1 MFQDN
6 LQAGKFLEDFSEFS
20 PEFART
26 LRLVEEESKIEKL
39 TLQKP
44 RKFEELEKSQKSIK
58 SMIVSDKNETKSK
71 KDQKKSVKIHDEIV
85 HETAAS
91 AQSVNDLDDQTNMEN
106 LRKLSQKK
114 KNPKSPNP
122 KSPKSGK
129 NSTTWDPVVYGEKL
143 SKTEM
148 NNLDRTV
155 GKPSDSEEVDIHF
168 NQYVPDQNLVGKSA
182 QLEDVEYEED
192 DEEEEMLK
200 SSSSGKS
207 GGGMFSM
214 FSNLV
219 GNKALTREDL
229 EPVLAKLKDNLIA
242 KNVASEVATSLI
254 ESVMV
259 KLEGSVM
266 GTFQSIARTVKDA
279 LTQSLMKLLI
289 PKRRIDILRDVLN
302 SKENKKPYVIAFC
315 GVNGVS
321 L

>member
-91 AQSVNDLDDQTNMEN
+91 AQSVNDLDDQTKMEN

-219 GNKALTREDL
+219 GNKALTRKDL